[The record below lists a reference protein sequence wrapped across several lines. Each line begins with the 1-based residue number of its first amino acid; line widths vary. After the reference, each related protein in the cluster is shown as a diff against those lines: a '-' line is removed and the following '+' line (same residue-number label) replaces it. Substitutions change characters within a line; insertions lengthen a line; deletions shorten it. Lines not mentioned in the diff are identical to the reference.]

1 MIRKSLMIMLFLLWQ
16 SAHAST
22 TTDLQG
28 LVTQGETLNGELAA
42 FSFAQEGSCS
52 ELGTL
57 NTSMKEYI
65 ASIQMV
71 YTHIPS
77 PYSVSI
83 DDLDSLDSLAALAL
97 QMAQNS
103 FRISTGLQTSG
114 SCYERSNFELL
125 TAAMLRLSDDIGT
138 MADRILEMAD
148 RILVMADNIGIMADR
163 ILITQ
168 QLQNANVR
176 LTQESVLQT
185 QNNMIALSDAL
196 MPEIYDA
203 TLADLITKSQ
213 ALADAMAATTLS
225 ETTMDVQLQQLE
237 VNASRLMISTKNLY
251 EWAAKNNQ
259 LAVIEPSDGTLTM
272 FGDLS
277 QIHQGMGDS
286 LQTFAAAI
294 ESLSDQTDSAVLKAA
309 IANMLKLSYDVGTM
323 SNRIMEMSDKI
334 IVMADNIGIM
344 TDRIRQT
351 QELQQG
357 SFETMFHSMFSAQSA
372 MITLFQ
378 SMNP

>member
-1 MIRKSLMIMLFLLWQ
+1 MIFFLLWQ
-16 SAHAST
+16 GAQAST

-28 LVTQGETLNGELAA
+28 LVTQGETLNGELTA
-42 FSFAQEGSCS
+42 FTFSQENACS

-57 NTSMKEYI
+57 NTSVKDYI
-65 ASIQMV
+65 VSIQAV
-71 YTHIPS
+71 STHIPF
-77 PYSVSI
+77 PYSVSV
-83 DDLDSLDSLAALAL
+83 DDLDSLDSLSAIAL
-97 QMAQNS
+97 QMARNT
-103 FRISTGLQTSG
+103 FRISTGLQTTG
-114 SCYERSNFELL
+114 SCYDRSNYEVLM
-125 TAAMLRLSDDIGT
+125 AAMLRLSDDIGT

-168 QLQNANVR
+168 QLQNSNLL

-185 QNNMIALSDAL
+185 QNNMVGLSDAL

-203 TLADLITKSQ
+203 TLSGLITKSQ
-213 ALADAMAATTLS
+213 ALANAMAGKTLT
-225 ETTMDVQLQQLE
+225 ETAMDVQLQQLE
-237 VNASRLMISTKNLY
+237 ANASRLMMSTKNLY
-251 EWAAKNNQ
+251 EWSAKNNQ
-259 LAVIEPSDGTLTM
+259 IAAIEPSGDTLTM

-277 QIHQGMGDS
+277 QIHRGMGDT
-286 LQTFAAAI
+286 LQAFAAAI
-294 ESLSDQTDSAVLKAA
+294 ENLSDQTDADVLKAA
-309 IANMLKLSYDVGTM
+309 IASMLKLSYDIGTM

-344 TDRIRQT
+344 SDRIRQT

>member
-1 MIRKSLMIMLFLLWQ
+1 MIFFLLWQ
-16 SAHAST
+16 GAQAST

-28 LVTQGETLNGELAA
+28 LVTQGQTLNGELAA

-57 NTSMKEYI
+57 NTSIKEYI

-77 PYSVSI
+77 PYSVSV
-83 DDLDSLDSLAALAL
+83 DDLDSLDSLSAIAL
-97 QMAQNS
+97 QMARNT
-103 FRISTGLQTSG
+103 FRISTGLQTTG
-114 SCYERSNFELL
+114 SCYDRSNYEVLM
-125 TAAMLRLSDDIGT
+125 AAMLRLSDDIGT

-148 RILVMADNIGIMADR
+148 RILVMADNIGMMADR

-168 QLQNANVR
+168 QLQNSNVL

-185 QNNMIALSDAL
+185 QNNMVGLSDAL
-196 MPEIYDA
+196 APDLYDA
-203 TLADLITKSQ
+203 KLSELITKSQ
-213 ALADAMAATTLS
+213 VLADAMAGTTLTES
-225 ETTMDVQLQQLE
+225 TMDVQLQQLE

-251 EWAAKNNQ
+251 EWSAKNNQ
-259 LAVIEPSDGTLTM
+259 VAVIEPSAETLTM

-277 QIHQGMGDS
+277 QIHQNMGSS
-286 LQTFAAAI
+286 LQTFAASI
-294 ESLSDQTDSAVLKAA
+294 ENLSDQTDSDVLKAA
-309 IANMLKLSYDVGTM
+309 IASMLKLSYDIGTM

-344 TDRIRQT
+344 SDRIRQT

-357 SFETMFHSMFSAQSA
+357 SFETMFHSMFSAQSS

>member
-1 MIRKSLMIMLFLLWQ
+1 MIFFLLWQ
-16 SAHAST
+16 GAQAST

-28 LVTQGETLNGELAA
+28 LVTQGETLNGELTA
-42 FSFAQEGSCS
+42 FTFSQENACS

-57 NTSMKEYI
+57 NTSVKDYI
-65 ASIQMV
+65 VSIQV
-71 YTHIPS
+71 VSSHIPS
-77 PYSVSI
+77 PYSVSV
-83 DDLDSLDSLAALAL
+83 DDLDSLDSLSAIAL
-97 QMAQNS
+97 QMARNT
-103 FRISTGLQTSG
+103 FRISTGLQTTG
-114 SCYERSNFELL
+114 SCYDRSNYEVLM
-125 TAAMLRLSDDIGT
+125 AAMLRLSDDIGT

-168 QLQNANVR
+168 QLQNSNVL

-185 QNNMIALSDAL
+185 QNNMVGLSDAL
-196 MPEIYDA
+196 TPDLYDA
-203 TLADLITKSQ
+203 TLSGLITKSQ
-213 ALADAMAATTLS
+213 ALANAMEGTTLT
-225 ETTMDVQLQQLE
+225 ETAMDVQLQQLE
-237 VNASRLMISTKNLY
+237 ANASRLMISTKNLY

-259 LAVIEPSDGTLTM
+259 IAAIEPSAETLTM

-277 QIHQGMGDS
+277 QIHQSMGSS
-286 LQTFAAAI
+286 LQTFAASI
-294 ESLSDQTDSAVLKAA
+294 ENLSDQTDADVLKAA
-309 IANMLKLSYDVGTM
+309 IASMLKLSYDIGTM

-344 TDRIRQT
+344 SDRIRQT

-357 SFETMFHSMFSAQSA
+357 SFETMFHSMFSAQSS